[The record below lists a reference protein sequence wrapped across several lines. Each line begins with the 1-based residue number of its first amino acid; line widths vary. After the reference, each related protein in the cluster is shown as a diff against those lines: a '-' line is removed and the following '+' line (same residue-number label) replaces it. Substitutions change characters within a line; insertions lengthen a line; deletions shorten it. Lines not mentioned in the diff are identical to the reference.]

1 MIRHLELVLSPAA
14 NAVAVV
20 AVAARNTAVAEE
32 VHVRHILVK
41 TEAETKAVIVELEK
55 GGDFVALAKAQ
66 STRPSVPQGG
76 DFGYFDHGQMV
87 PKFEKSAFAL
97 NKGQFSSTPVQT
109 QFGWHGI
116 RMDDRCHAGPPKFE
130 DAEQQIRAELS

>member
-1 MIRHLELVLSPAA
+1 M
-14 NAVAVV
+14 
-20 AVAARNTAVAEE
+20 AEE

-66 STRPSVPQGG
+66 STRPSVPQGD